1 MKVSAAAVLASLS
14 TASAFNVGYLN
25 QLGGAPAPAKAA
37 PLPNAVVASGHG
49 YLDNLNG
56 TPELVSAIEAAPA
69 APAPVAPAPVAPA
82 AYVAPA
88 PAAVVSNG
96 GPYLSALAGAST
108 QTNGGGLTGYLDALP
123 PSGSAPTRGPGIITY
138 IDAMGGGGIGPVV
151 AATAPAAAA
160 AAPVAVAVAAPVGA
174 APVGAAPIGD
184 NIAAVTSY
192 LGTLAVASAPL
203 AGAGIS
209 TFADFLPS
217 GSTPINGGGLSGYL
231 DILHTEAT
239 QTSGAGLTGYLDAL
253 KSSAAV
259 ASNLGAAPAAASPS
273 VTSFLESVYSQILAL
288 PEGNGKTTS
297 GASVSYTASSGS
309 FAMQFVKN

>member
-82 AYVAPA
+82 APAYVAPA

-96 GPYLSALAGAST
+96 GDYLSALAGAST

-123 PSGSAPTRGPGIITY
+123 SSGSAPTHGPGIITY
-138 IDAMGGGGIGPVV
+138 IDAMGGGIGPVV
-151 AATAPAAAA
+151 TAAAPAAAA
-160 AAPVAVAVAAPVGA
+160 AAPVAAAAAPVAA

-184 NIAAVTSY
+184 IAAVTGY
-192 LGTLAVASAPL
+192 LGTLAGAGAPL
-203 AGAGIS
+203 AGAGITS
-209 TFADFLPS
+209 FADFLPS
-217 GSTPINGGGLSGYL
+217 GSTTINGGGLSGYL

-253 KSSAAV
+253 KSSAAI

>member
-69 APAPVAPAPVAPA
+69 APVPVAPAPVAPA
-82 AYVAPA
+82 APAYVAPA

-96 GPYLSALAGAST
+96 GGYLSALAGAST

-160 AAPVAVAVAAPVGA
+160 AAPFAAAAPVAAAPVGA
-174 APVGAAPIGD
+174 APVGD

-192 LGTLAVASAPL
+192 LGTLAGASAPL
-203 AGAGIS
+203 VGAGIS

-217 GSTPINGGGLSGYL
+217 GSTSINGGGLSGYL